1 MAGHLYIGEGPYQ
14 EKLTQ
19 PPSRR
24 ERFTFINQ
32 LKRLAGT
39 VPLGAC
45 VQVLPDD
52 PKLPVVC
59 FYDNTS
65 DSKNYAMKL
74 ESVIPSHWDE
84 EAKLE
89 LAQK

>member
-24 ERFTFINQ
+24 ERFAFIKQ

-39 VPLGAC
+39 MPIGAC
-45 VQVLPDD
+45 LQILPDD
-52 PKLPVVC
+52 PKLPIVC
-59 FYDNTS
+59 FYDKT
-65 DSKNYAMKL
+65 DSKEYAMKV

-84 EAKLE
+84 EAKAE
-89 LAQK
+89 ITQE